1 MEVSMS
7 NVTIKIGDFTL
18 DVDVGIISMPIPERV
33 NAMPEDCYPAEGGEL
48 EWEITKVEGENNDG
62 LDLDELVSATGSM
75 SFEADLWEALKK
87 EYGDD

>member
-1 MEVSMS
+1 MR

-75 SFEADLWEALKK
+75 SFEAGLWAALEK
-87 EYGDD
+87 EYGDY

>member
-1 MEVSMS
+1 MR

-18 DVDVGIISMPIPERV
+18 DVDVGMISMPIPERV

-75 SFEADLWEALKK
+75 SFAAGLWTALEK

>member
-1 MEVSMS
+1 MS

-75 SFEADLWEALKK
+75 SFEAGLWAALEK

>member
-1 MEVSMS
+1 MS

>member
-1 MEVSMS
+1 MS

-62 LDLDELVSATGSM
+62 LDIDALVSATGSL
-75 SFEADLWEALKK
+75 SFEADLWKALIE
-87 EYGDD
+87 EYSND

>member
-1 MEVSMS
+1 MS

-18 DVDVGIISMPIPERV
+18 DVNVEITSMPVRAV
-33 NAMPEDCYPAEGGEL
+33 THLAPEDCYPAEDGDL
-48 EWEITKVEGENNDG
+48 KWEITKVEGENNDG